1 MEQMDLMNYLLENY
15 GYNEPIFPEDLRE
28 KIMGKDT
35 TLRQNLKRLTD
46 REQIIRFDKGI
57 YFIPRP
63 DSLLKKKSL
72 SVNKIIKQKYLYK
85 EDKLIGYR
93 TGIAFANDL
102 NLTTQTPGIIEIVTN
117 KESNIKR
124 VINLKNRRVMLR
136 KPRIEVNEHNYK
148 LLQVLDLLNNYDK
161 YSEKPLES
169 VKQRIID
176 YVSTCEMKRQ
186 EFENYIQNYPQRT
199 KLALYESGLWDEL
212 TRR

>member
-1 MEQMDLMNYLLENY
+1 MDLMSYLLENY
-15 GYNEPIFPEDLRE
+15 GYNEPIFPEDLRNNM
-28 KIMGKDT
+28 MGKDT

-72 SVNKIIKQKYLYK
+72 SVNKIIKKKYLYK

-93 TGIAFANDL
+93 TGLAFANDL
-102 NLTTQTPGIIEIVTN
+102 NLTTQIPGMIEIITN
-117 KESNIKR
+117 KETNIKR
-124 VINLKNRRVMLR
+124 VVNLKNRRVILR
-136 KPRIEVNEHNYK
+136 KPRINVTEKNYK
-148 LLQVLDLLNNYDK
+148 LLQVLDLLTNYDK

-169 VKQRIID
+169 AKQRIID
-176 YVSTCEMKRQ
+176 YLASGEMDQQ
-186 EFENYIQNYPQRT
+186 EIQACIQSYPQKT